1 MSKKDILRIPDYL
14 EHIVEA
20 IERIHRYVEDLSE
33 VDFLDDEKT
42 QDAVVRNFEIIGEA
56 ARNIERY
63 HLAYA
68 QSHPEIPWIFMYAML
83 TVLPTAI
90 SKWILNW
97 FGKPST
103 PICRNCMNKFGN
115 CLPRRIDL
123 LWTFTASDFFKIL

>member
-1 MSKKDILRIPDYL
+1 MSKKDILRILDYL

-63 HLAYA
+63 HSAYA
-68 QSHPEIPWIFMYAML
+68 QSHPEIPWIFMYAMRNRIAHGYFKVDFELVWKTIHADLPELHEQVRQLL
-83 TVLPTAI
+83 TSP
-90 SKWILNW
+90 
-97 FGKPST
+97 
-103 PICRNCMNKFGN
+103 
-115 CLPRRIDL
+115 D
-123 LWTFTASDFFKIL
+123 